1 MQEAAVSTVHR
12 RAPHDPHPNY
22 VGGEWLPV
30 DEALTNDNPSDLDQP
45 LGTFAVASADDVG
58 RAVAAAATAAP
69 AWAATAPRDRGAVL
83 DRIGRELMA
92 RSDELGALLS
102 SEEGKPLSEGVG
114 EVRRAADIFSY
125 YADEAFRSAGEIL
138 PGLRA
143 GIEVEVRRHPI
154 GVVGVITP
162 WNFPIAVPA
171 WKIAPALAY
180 GNTVVFKPAE
190 LVPASAWAL
199 AEIISRSRLP
209 AGAFNLVMGAG
220 STVGEALVQDA
231 RLDGVTF
238 TGSTAVGRH
247 VASVATEHMTRV
259 QLELGGKNPLVV
271 LDDADLDVAVECAL
285 QGAFYSTGQ
294 RCTASSRLIV
304 TRGIHDQFVHAL
316 AEQMADLRVG
326 HALEAVTQLGPVIDE
341 VQLQK
346 DLDYM
351 AIAQA
356 EGARAAVRGEVVE
369 RPTRGHFLTP
379 TLFTG
384 TTSAMHINTEEVFGP
399 IATVILADDYEQALH
414 IANDTRYGLVAG
426 IVTTSLKHAAHFKQ
440 HAVAGMVMVNL
451 PTAGMDYHAPFG
463 GTKASS
469 YGPREQGTHAREFF
483 TYVRAAYVKP

>member
-1 MQEAAVSTVHR
+1 VQEPTISTVNR
-12 RAPHDPHPNY
+12 RAPLDPHPNF
-22 VGGEWLPV
+22 VGGEWVPV
-30 DEALTNDNPSDLDQP
+30 GDVLTNDNPSDLDRP
-45 LGTFAVASADDVG
+45 VGTFAVASAADVD
-58 RAVAAAATAAP
+58 RAVVAAQAAAP
-69 AWAATAPRDRGAVL
+69 AWAAAAPRERGVVL

-114 EVRRAADIFSY
+114 EVRRAADIFAY
-125 YADEAFRSAGEIL
+125 YAAEAVRSAGEIL
-138 PGLRA
+138 PGLRE
-143 GIEVEVRRHPI
+143 GIEIEVRRHPI

-162 WNFPIAVPA
+162 WNFPMAIPV

-180 GNTVVFKPAE
+180 GNAVVFKPAE

-199 AEIISRSRLP
+199 AEIVSRSGLP
-209 AGAFNLVMGAG
+209 RGAFNLVMGPG

-238 TGSTAVGRH
+238 TGSTDVGRH
-247 VASVATEHMTRV
+247 VASVATGRMTRV

-271 LDDADLDVAVECAL
+271 LDDADLDTAVQCAL

-304 TRGIHDQFVHAL
+304 TKGIHDRFVRAL
-316 AEQMADLRVG
+316 SEQVAALRVG
-326 HALEAVTQLGPVIDE
+326 HALDTDTQVGPVIDE
-341 VQLQK
+341 AQLQK
-346 DLDYM
+346 DLNYM
-351 AIAQA
+351 AIARA
-356 EGARAAVRGEVVE
+356 EGAREAVRGEVVE

-379 TLFTG
+379 TLFTE
-384 TTSAMHINTEEVFGP
+384 TTNAMRINTEEVFGP
-399 IATVILADDYEQALH
+399 IACVILVDDYEQALH
-414 IANDTRYGLVAG
+414 VANDTRYGLVAG
-426 IVTTSLKHAAHFKQ
+426 IVTTSLEHAAHFKQ